1 MKLDQP
7 QAESHREEPRGA
19 VTERKVKNNYVMTRE
34 YCPSGFGVVGSSAVG
49 GEVSRKMFGTGL
61 AIGKGGFG
69 KVWKV
74 EMKKS
79 KQVFAM
85 KQMSKVKVICKKSVA
100 SVMNERR
107 HLARLQHPFLVNMS
121 YAFQD
126 REYLYLIMDY
136 LDGGDLRYHLG
147 NRQLFNEKCTKFF
160 LCNILLCLEYL
171 HRNRIIHRDLKPE
184 NIMFR
189 KDNTCDLAICDF
201 GLATYADEEKYL
213 FVRCGTPGFVAPEI
227 INIRDMGTK
236 SEPVSDIFS
245 AGVIFHHL
253 LFGCSVF
260 EGKKYNEI
268 LSQNRSCD
276 FNMGKEM
283 YTKLSPKILDLLS
296 KMLEKDPLRRITADA
311 ALNHVYFSG

>member
-1 MKLDQP
+1 MEKKINQRNFHKLFK
-7 QAESHREEPRGA
+7 A
-19 VTERKVKNNYVMTRE
+19 KK
-34 YCPSGFGVVGSSAVG
+34 
-49 GEVSRKMFGTGL
+49 K
-61 AIGKGGFG
+61 IGKGAFATVYLAERLRDHKMVAVKAFSKEKQYSGDKG
-69 KVWKV
+69 RESLENEIKLMRRLSHTNI
-74 EMKKS
+74 MKLEGVYETENS
-79 KQVFAM
+79 IY
-85 KQMSKVKVICKKSVA
+85 VI
-100 SVMNERR
+100 
-107 HLARLQHPFLVNMS
+107 
-121 YAFQD
+121 
-126 REYLYLIMDY
+126 
-136 LDGGDLRYHLG
+136 
-147 NRQLFNEKCTKFF
+147 
-160 LCNILLCLEYL
+160 LEYL
-171 HRNRIIHRDLKPE
+171 EGSQLNDLLKSSKKLEPDEVRAIIQNILRGLSHLAKNRIIHRDLKPE